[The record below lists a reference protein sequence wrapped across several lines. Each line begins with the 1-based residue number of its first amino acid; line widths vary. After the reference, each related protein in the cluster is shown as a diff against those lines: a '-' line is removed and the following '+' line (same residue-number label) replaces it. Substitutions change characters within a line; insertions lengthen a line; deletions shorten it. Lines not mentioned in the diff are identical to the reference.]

1 MQEINLE
8 FAIANVKKNMD
19 ILRRRHSVDIMD
31 FINLDEDIRSD
42 YSGDWSDEDVERWE
56 YLCERLTV
64 LTQAERIAKEEMICS
79 RIGVRNASV

>member
-8 FAIANVKKNMD
+8 FAIANVKKNMN

-31 FINLDEDIRSD
+31 FINLDEEIRGD
-42 YSGDWSDEDVERWE
+42 YSGDWSDEDIERWE
-56 YLCERLTV
+56 CLCERLTV

-79 RIGVRNASV
+79 RIGGKNASV

>member
-19 ILRRRHSVDIMD
+19 ILRRRHSVDITD
-31 FINLDEDIRSD
+31 FINLDEDIRND
-42 YSGDWSDEDVERWE
+42 YSGDWSDEDIERWE

-64 LTQAERIAKEEMICS
+64 LVQAENITKEEMICS
-79 RIGVRNASV
+79 RIGGKNASV